1 MNAPNAA
8 DLVIHAFLA
17 GDLEDAIT
25 DDHASTLPPPRPA
38 PRLVLEDRERVE
50 AYLVALRA
58 MRDAPAGPEKQRAIR
73 RAEAAF
79 YVLAGPAVTE
89 GLRRARAEGL
99 L

>member
-1 MNAPNAA
+1 MNLA
-8 DLVIHAFLA
+8 DQVIAAFLA
-17 GDLEDAIT
+17 GDLEEAIT

-38 PRLVLEDRERVE
+38 PRLTLEDRERVE

-58 MRDAPAGPEKQRAIR
+58 AVRTAAGAETPRLLR

-79 YVLAGPAVTE
+79 YVLEGPAVTE